1 MYIKLNKINKYI
13 EVRLT
18 TKNRKSETLENT
30 DVEAVQGG
38 FFTKNHA

>member
-1 MYIKLNKINKYI
+1 MYIKLNKIKKYI
-13 EVRLT
+13 ELKVT

-30 DVEAVQGG
+30 DVEAVQGE